1 MGQCCSKQ
9 DHPKKQNKDIDD
21 RRMFKA
27 AVEFMD
33 REFSVGIGYNR
44 KARKNYSNV
53 THVTNTIHQVVP
65 SNEGTRPKDHEVETE
80 SESRERSSTQSRSQI
95 QEIQQQES

>member
-9 DHPKKQNKDIDD
+9 DYPKKQNKDIDD
-21 RRMFKA
+21 KRMFKA

-44 KARKNYSNV
+44 KARKNYSDV
-53 THVTNTIHQVVP
+53 THVDNTVHQVVQN
-65 SNEGTRPKDHEVETE
+65 NEGTRSTDHEIE
-80 SESRERSSTQSRSQI
+80 REI
-95 QEIQQQES
+95 QEQT

>member
-9 DHPKKQNKDIDD
+9 NYPKKQNKDIDD
-21 RRMFKA
+21 KQMFKA

-44 KARKNYSNV
+44 KAKKNYSDV
-53 THVTNTIHQVVP
+53 VHVDNIVPEIHQN
-65 SNEGTRPKDHEVETE
+65 NEGARPEDQTET
-80 SESRERSSTQSRSQI
+80 QVQV
-95 QEIQQQES
+95 QEF

>member
-9 DHPKKQNKDIDD
+9 VQQKKQNKDIDD
-21 RRMFKA
+21 KRMFKA

-44 KARKNYSNV
+44 KAKKKYSDV
-53 THVTNTIHQVVP
+53 AHVPNIVHQVIQ
-65 SNEGTRPKDHEVETE
+65 NDEGTRSEDNESQTE
-80 SESRERSSTQSRSQI
+80 EIEDSRGQI
-95 QEIQQQES
+95 QEAQHFE